1 MHGGKDPEDDQG
13 VHQVSDKIRADVA
26 LVNGGFFSSRERAQA
41 AIMAGEVFLGE
52 RKINKPS
59 ESVSPA
65 DQLSVRGQGN
75 PYVSRGALK
84 LEKAVRVFQAN
95 LQDRVVMDVGAS
107 TGGFTDIC
115 LREGARLV
123 YAIDVGYGQ
132 LDWKLRNHERVRVM
146 ERTNARY
153 LDREAFDPVPTV
165 AVMDVSF
172 ISIRLILPALFHI
185 LGTEGI
191 IYSLIKPQFE
201 AGRNQVGKKGV
212 VRDPETHL
220 QVLQQIIS
228 FVHDA
233 GWKVS
238 MLDYSPITGPEGNIE
253 FLSFIVPSPDPSDRI
268 PEDDIRA
275 LISAAHQELHR

>member
-1 MHGGKDPEDDQG
+1 M
-13 VHQVSDKIRADVA
+13 SDKIRADVA

-95 LQDRVVMDVGAS
+95 LQDRVVMDIGAS

-253 FLSFIVPSPDPSDRI
+253 FLSCIVPSPDPSDRI